1 MDTSDFIKFGAGLAL
16 GGMMSRAIGNA
27 FTNAMDARTSM
38 NVLTVPQ
45 TRADIQHLLDR
56 IDVRLANGEISE
68 EVYKT
73 VKEKWEKRLDDVR

>member
-27 FTNAMDARTSM
+27 FTNAMDERTSM